1 MKAIILAAG
10 RGSRMKSLTDER
22 PKCLIEYRGKPLL
35 QWQIDALHASG
46 INEISIV
53 RGYRGELLESYAL
66 INIENPR
73 WSETQM
79 VTSLACA
86 SEWLEKDTCIVSYS
100 DIFYTEDSVNRLIQS
115 TASLAI
121 AYDPNWLNIWRRR
134 FDDPLVD
141 AETFR
146 INWAG
151 RILEIGNPPKTL
163 KEIQGQYMGLLQ
175 FRPQGWAAMQKI
187 RQEMGPVL
195 RDNLDMTSVFQRM
208 IEENFHIYGVPI
220 SENWGEVDNFNDLK
234 ILNDIKI

>member
-1 MKAIILAAG
+1 
-10 RGSRMKSLTDER
+10 MKSLTDDR

-46 INEISIV
+46 INEIAIV

-79 VTSLACA
+79 VASLACA
-86 SEWLEKDTCIVSYS
+86 SELLGKNTCIVSYS

-115 TASLAI
+115 TASLSI

-146 INWAG
+146 IDGSG
-151 RILEIGNPPKTL
+151 RILEIGGKPKTL

-195 RDNLDMTSVFQRM
+195 RDNLDMTSALQRM
-208 IEENFHIYGVPI
+208 IEEGFQIYGVPI
-220 SENWGEVDNFNDLK
+220 CENWGEVDNFNDLK
-234 ILNDIKI
+234 VLNGIKI